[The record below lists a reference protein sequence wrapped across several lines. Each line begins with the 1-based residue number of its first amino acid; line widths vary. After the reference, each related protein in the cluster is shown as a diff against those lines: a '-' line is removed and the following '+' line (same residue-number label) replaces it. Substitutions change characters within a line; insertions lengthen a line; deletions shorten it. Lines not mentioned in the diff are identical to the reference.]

1 MNNTQALEAAAII
14 LGTSPTQSAIAIRTE
29 QLQLLP
35 VAISQIRQV
44 LAKPGCSWQDF
55 CTVAQHYEVIKQDY
69 WAELT
74 LCETE
79 LINSLE
85 IASLPQEQ
93 EKNKQVFLE

>member
-1 MNNTQALEAAAII
+1 II
-14 LGTSPTQSAIAIRTE
+14 LGTSPTQSAITTRTE

-35 VAISQIRQV
+35 QAVREIRQV

-74 LCETE
+74 LSETE